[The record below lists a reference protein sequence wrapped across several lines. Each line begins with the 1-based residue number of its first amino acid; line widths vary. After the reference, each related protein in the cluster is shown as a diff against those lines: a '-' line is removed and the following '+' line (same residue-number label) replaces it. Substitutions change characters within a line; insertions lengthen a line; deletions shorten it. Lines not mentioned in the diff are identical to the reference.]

1 MMKLSLYVF
10 LLLIWCNV
18 GFAEKISIECDI
30 TDGDKVVPIESWTV
44 NTDNVGSDNTSLYYV
59 DEKLFRLNTFYM
71 DIQNN
76 IYVIKLWNI
85 DRTTGK
91 GTYDFSKNISIE
103 MIGIFIEK
111 TEGKNNFYPYMP
123 EIEESGL
130 MNCRVDKIMESNLNK
145 QADTLPTYE
154 FSEFERKYLEEN
166 FYNIDPNNRFYPN
179 DFPNAMIALGWN
191 YFIGIS
197 GFEQNN
203 EKAILWSKRASDLG
217 WSIASSNLGLFY
229 YAGLAGVEQNL
240 SKAHHYY
247 LLAAEQWDNSI
258 TKESE
263 SYSPENLIKEMNQYN
278 PNPTKEFARLRDL
291 YFDAIKDKT
300 KKKIVNLR
308 NFSSKE

>member
-1 MMKLSLYVF
+1 MKKFLGILVLSL
-10 LLLIWCNV
+10 LLCNV
-18 GFAEKISIECDI
+18 G
-30 TDGDKVVPIESWTV
+30 V
-44 NTDNVGSDNTSLYYV
+44 
-59 DEKLFRLNTFYM
+59 
-71 DIQNN
+71 
-76 IYVIKLWNI
+76 
-85 DRTTGK
+85 
-91 GTYDFSKNISIE
+91 
-103 MIGIFIEK
+103 
-111 TEGKNNFYPYMP
+111 
-123 EIEESGL
+123 
-130 MNCRVDKIMESNLNK
+130 
-145 QADTLPTYE
+145 ADTLPTYE